1 MGDIQIGHHI
11 PSAVKL
17 AEVVQGPDTATVII
31 QLQDTAA
38 SPVAD

>member
-17 AEVVQGPDTATVII
+17 AEVVQGPDTDTVITLI
-31 QLQDTAA
+31 LDTEAWAA
-38 SPVAD
+38 AD